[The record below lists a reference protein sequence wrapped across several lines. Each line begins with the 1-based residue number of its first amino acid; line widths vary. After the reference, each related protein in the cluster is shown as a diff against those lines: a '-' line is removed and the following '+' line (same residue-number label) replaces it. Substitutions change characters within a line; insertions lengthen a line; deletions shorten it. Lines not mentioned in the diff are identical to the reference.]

1 MTDSNKLDAT
11 ILLVEDLDD
20 DALLIQQSFQ
30 RAGLQN
36 PIHRVKTG
44 HEAMAY
50 LAGQVPYH
58 DHDKYPFPGLILLD
72 IKMPGLDGFD
82 TLKWIREQ
90 DALKSLC
97 VVMLTS
103 SDEIRDVNLAY
114 QLGANS
120 FLVKPL
126 DFWNAAEL
134 TRAVH
139 RLLSKANC

>member
-1 MTDSNKLDAT
+1 MSGA
-11 ILLVEDLDD
+11 ILLVEDLED
-20 DALLIQQSFQ
+20 DALLIEQSFH

-36 PIHRVKTG
+36 PIYRVKTG
-44 HEAMAY
+44 REAMAY
-50 LAGQVPYH
+50 LTGQVPYH
-58 DHDKYPFPGLILLD
+58 DHDKYPFPALVLLD

-82 TLKWIREQ
+82 VLKWIRQ
-90 DALKSLC
+90 QPALKNLC
-97 VVMLTS
+97 IVMLTS

-134 TRAVH
+134 TRSVH
-139 RLLSKANC
+139 RLLSKTNC